1 MENGLI
7 VHNSMVNASSVLNGT
22 LLPKEF
28 IFRLISLGKVA
39 KIEVASLGTEVAS
52 LGTEVALLDTGVA
65 LLGAEVA
72 LLDIEVAPL
81 AAYIS
86 FNSTDG
92 V

>member
-39 KIEVASLGTEVAS
+39 KIEVASLGTEVA
-52 LGTEVALLDTGVA
+52 LLDTVVA
-65 LLGAEVA
+65 LLGSEVA
-72 LLDIEVAPL
+72 LLDIEVEIGRAH
-81 AAYIS
+81 
-86 FNSTDG
+86 

>member
-39 KIEVASLGTEVAS
+39 KIEVASLGTEVA
-52 LGTEVALLDTGVA
+52 LLDTGVA

>member
-22 LLPKEF
+22 LLPKEV

-39 KIEVASLGTEVAS
+39 KIEVAS

>member
-39 KIEVASLGTEVAS
+39 KIEVASLGTEVA
-52 LGTEVALLDTGVA
+52 LLDTGVA
-65 LLGAEVA
+65 LLGEEVA

>member
-39 KIEVASLGTEVAS
+39 KIEVASLGTEVA
-52 LGTEVALLDTGVA
+52 LLDTGVA

-86 FNSTDG
+86 FNSIDG

>member
-28 IFRLISLGKVA
+28 IFSLISLGKVA
-39 KIEVASLGTEVAS
+39 KIEVAS

>member
-28 IFRLISLGKVA
+28 IFRLIPLGKVA
-39 KIEVASLGTEVAS
+39 KIEVAS

>member
-39 KIEVASLGTEVAS
+39 KIEVASLGTEVA
-52 LGTEVALLDTGVA
+52 LLDTGVA

-72 LLDIEVAPL
+72 LLDIEDAPL

>member
-1 MENGLI
+1 MEKGLI
-7 VHNSMVNASSVLNGT
+7 VHNSMVKAFKVVNGT
-22 LLPKEF
+22 RLPKEF

-39 KIEVASLGTEVAS
+39 KIEVAS

>member
-28 IFRLISLGKVA
+28 IFRLIFLGKVA
-39 KIEVASLGTEVAS
+39 KIEVAS